1 MAMREKFTTAG
12 AQAPPLPSLLGQ
24 NVTRWR
30 ATRWRATR
38 WRATPRWKG
47 VGRWCRYT
55 AWRLSLAAMPQRGR
69 TSEKRCACGG
79 DAVRHQPAQTGS
91 AARWRTAPPL
101 RGSSEC
107 AERGATA
114 RPCQLADERRL
125 PRVRPAAGEALF
137 GMCAAD
143 NRRDESNGRA
153 AGQCSAEDPRRLA
166 RWAHCI
172 DASQYTQQRWCGAA
186 LGLASE
192 PNTGDNGVHASAGP
206 LEGLRER
213 MVPAS
218 LGAAEYH
225 RVPKLFGSCRSALA
239 CPSEK
244 PGRKA
249 RQKRQETVTA
259 PMRCSSALRR
269 E

>member
-1 MAMREKFTTAG
+1 MLCGTSLHRQAALRAG
-12 AQAPPLPSLLGQ
+12 E
-24 NVTRWR
+24 
-30 ATRWRATR
+30 
-38 WRATPRWKG
+38 
-47 VGRWCRYT
+47 
-55 AWRLSLAAMPQRGR
+55 QRH
-69 TSEKRCACGG
+69 RCA
-79 DAVRHQPAQTGS
+79 AAANAQS
-91 AARWRTAPPL
+91 AAPRPVRVSSRMSGGCL
-101 RGSSEC
+101 GSD
-107 AERGATA
+107 
-114 RPCQLADERRL
+114 Q
-125 PRVRPAAGEALF
+125 
-137 GMCAAD
+137 
-143 NRRDESNGRA
+143 
-153 AGQCSAEDPRRLA
+153 RLA
-166 RWAHCI
+166 RHCSACVLQI
-172 DASQYTQQRWCGAA
+172 IGATNPTAAQPGSVRQKILADWQGEPSASCAMHDQYTQQRWCGAA

>member
-1 MAMREKFTTAG
+1 MWAFVGIGIAALRCAAAAPLPSCTQAKWRANGPLKLGPGLYVSHVDADGGLYVVNGPPPTPCRVPVERRLRCHEWLASAHCAAISDRSGTVWPQCACLRGLRVSPQCAAVKARRGWLRCDSALFTLQRSLSGFYMAMREKFTTAG

-125 PRVRPAAGEALF
+125 PRE
-137 GMCAAD
+137 
-143 NRRDESNGRA
+143 
-153 AGQCSAEDPRRLA
+153 
-166 RWAHCI
+166 
-172 DASQYTQQRWCGAA
+172 
-186 LGLASE
+186 
-192 PNTGDNGVHASAGP
+192 
-206 LEGLRER
+206 
-213 MVPAS
+213 
-218 LGAAEYH
+218 
-225 RVPKLFGSCRSALA
+225 
-239 CPSEK
+239 
-244 PGRKA
+244 
-249 RQKRQETVTA
+249 
-259 PMRCSSALRR
+259 
-269 E
+269 

>member
-1 MAMREKFTTAG
+1 MRVSPQCAAVKARRGWLRCDSALFTLQRSLFRVLHGDAREVHDGRCTGTA
-12 AQAPPLPSLLGQ
+12 APLAAWA

-101 RGSSEC
+101 RGSSDC

-166 RWAHCI
+166 R
-172 DASQYTQQRWCGAA
+172 
-186 LGLASE
+186 
-192 PNTGDNGVHASAGP
+192 
-206 LEGLRER
+206 
-213 MVPAS
+213 
-218 LGAAEYH
+218 
-225 RVPKLFGSCRSALA
+225 
-239 CPSEK
+239 
-244 PGRKA
+244 
-249 RQKRQETVTA
+249 
-259 PMRCSSALRR
+259 
-269 E
+269 